1 MHQFSGRPTLTEGR
15 STFGAIKTTEA
26 HPARASCPSTSSA
39 GSSGS
44 TADAAS
50 CGRGVMALTSEVTGA
65 TGEFAIA
72 QPSAIRALMS
82 LRTSATGNGTM
93 GGLVI

>member
-1 MHQFSGRPTLTEGR
+1 
-15 STFGAIKTTEA
+15 
-26 HPARASCPSTSSA
+26 
-39 GSSGS
+39 
-44 TADAAS
+44 
-50 CGRGVMALTSEVTGA
+50 MALTSEVTGA